1 MNCPLFLW
9 RIYKYIVHLFTGR
22 SEIER
27 ICYDTELKSLDRLK
41 LIETSIG
48 HSKQLIH
55 IKKEMGSEFDP
66 GDIAIKIV
74 DIKCFNQELLA
85 FDSIILPNLISALEP
100 ISLFQELK
108 KSIVNKQKTPYDKS
122 NLHHEAELEKLWDAL
137 LPDVRRSA
145 RFSKEWGTLGFQ
157 GMDPATDFRGMGIL
171 GLDNL
176 IYLSTQHSDDA
187 REILKNSNSKC
198 CYPFAITGINITAL
212 ILNLIDK
219 PHFKIYFFK
228 NGSTLSQFNELY
240 SLVFTSFD
248 RFYQSKKP
256 KSIMEFNTIK
266 KEFETRISQNSDLV
280 ALLRN

>member
-1 MNCPLFLW
+1 MNCPIFLW

-27 ICYDTELKSLDRLK
+27 ICYDAELKSLDRLK
-41 LIETSIG
+41 LIQISVNS
-48 HSKQLIH
+48 SKQLHH
-55 IKKEMGSEFDP
+55 IEKQMRSEFDP
-66 GDIAIKIV
+66 GDVAIKIV
-74 DIKCFNQELLA
+74 EVKNFNQELLA
-85 FDSIILPNLISALEP
+85 FDSMILPNLISALEP
-100 ISLFQELK
+100 ISSFQGLK
-108 KSIVNKQKTPYDKS
+108 RSIENKQKIPYDNS
-122 NLHHEAELEKLWDAL
+122 NLHHEASLERLWDAL

-145 RFSKEWGTLGFQ
+145 RLSKEWGTLGFQ

-176 IYLSTQHSDDA
+176 IYLSTKHSNEA

-212 ILNLIDK
+212 VLNLIDK

-228 NGSTLSQFNELY
+228 NGSTLDQFNELY
-240 SLVFTSFD
+240 SLVFISFD

-266 KEFETRISQNSDLV
+266 KEFEIKISKDSDLV
-280 ALLRN
+280 SLLRY